1 MLVALAIAAM
11 GKDNEPRN
19 KVRFFVQKSNN
30 ICALYLHNNKTKT
43 HYKIVY
49 GGFLKEFGLN
59 RDDFEDMKNG
69 EIREVFINL
78 ED

>member
-11 GKDNEPRN
+11 AKDDEPRN
-19 KVRFFVQKSNN
+19 KVRFFVQKINN
-30 ICALYLHNNKTKT
+30 ISVLCLYNTKTKT
-43 HYKIVY
+43 HYKIAY
-49 GGFLKEFGLN
+49 GGFLKEFNLN
-59 RDDFEDMKNG
+59 PYDFDDMKEG